1 MINEL
6 EIVEIVAK
14 ALRVNSEMHPRPT
27 QVNQTQAAQ
36 MLGISH
42 PIVRKL
48 VRSGVLPLND
58 CGQIPIEAIDR
69 ARASRKAA

>member
-1 MINEL
+1 MNEL

-36 MLGISH
+36 MLGC
-42 PIVRKL
+42 R
-48 VRSGVLPLND
+48 R
-58 CGQIPIEAIDR
+58 
-69 ARASRKAA
+69 

>member
-1 MINEL
+1 MNEL

-27 QVNQTQAAQ
+27 QVNQTQSAQ

-48 VRSGVLPLND
+48 VRKLEKKWLVIQFCHLASGV
-58 CGQIPIEAIDR
+58 
-69 ARASRKAA
+69 RK

>member
-1 MINEL
+1 MNEL

-48 VRSGVLPLND
+48 VRKLEKKWLVIQFFHRASGV
-58 CGQIPIEAIDR
+58 
-69 ARASRKAA
+69 RK